1 MIRRRHHNNQE
12 QRSGAALVESA
23 LVLPI
28 FFLVTLSVVEFGRA
42 FMVSQLL
49 TNSAREGAR
58 LAITA
63 GVTNQE
69 VVDSVTD
76 QVASTVGVSAAQVT
90 VDITITPFT
99 GNPDPGNDLTQANKR
114 DLCNVTTSVLYDD
127 VSFVPMRFLAGVS
140 LAGQAAMRHE

>member
-1 MIRRRHHNNQE
+1 MIRRQRRNQDK
-12 QRSGAALVESA
+12 RSGAALVESA

-76 QVASTVGVSAAQVT
+76 QVANTVGVNAAQVN
-90 VDITITPFT
+90 VGITITPYT
-99 GNPDPGNDLTQANKR
+99 GNPDPGNDLTQASKR
-114 DLCNVTTSVLYDD
+114 DLCNITASVLYDD

-140 LAGQAAMRHE
+140 LTGQAAMRHE

>member
-1 MIRRRHHNNQE
+1 MIRRRYSNQE
-12 QRSGAALVESA
+12 KRSGAALVESA

-49 TNSAREGAR
+49 TNAAREGAR

-69 VVDSVTD
+69 VVDSAIE
-76 QVASTVGVSAAQVT
+76 QVASTVGVNPAQVN
-90 VDITITPFT
+90 VQVTITPYT

-127 VSFVPMRFLAGVS
+127 VSFVPMRYLAGVS
-140 LAGQAAMRHE
+140 LTGQAAMRHE